1 MSGAKCASY
10 RVDPAVLAARRERAA
25 AARRDA
31 AAAMRRREAARLREA
46 MRRRAAQDTR
56 DGLVARISALETV
69 QAARRKAERTDP
81 WEWQFGSVS
90 QSAGTDEIEAWNV
103 EAAKALAQAESELAE
118 IEQEERQQDVRDKI
132 AAVASGRVAESIRRD
147 ATADATGTGEPREA
161 ESEMPVAEDARYRE
175 IDALIDR
182 LPLDATVQERD
193 LIDEQISGLVGTSG
207 DEFDSRL
214 VGVKAEIQRIERA
227 VAGRAEKNRRAEQLL
242 RSLDGLDGAEI
253 VESRGLLQRVLA
265 GETSLIDADVE
276 RVLSARAAATADF
289 ERRFVATKIEE
300 ALRVSGIEV
309 GAGFATDVVN
319 GEKAYAAARSS
330 DEHAVEFQLREGLVD
345 MRVVRASGV
354 RDERRDTEAEIEF
367 CKDVGRISSVL
378 HDQGVDLALV
388 SNEPPGTTA
397 VEIVPRAHTA
407 LAARRRGRA
416 KPRERRRKR

>member
-1 MSGAKCASY
+1 MSGPKCLSY
-10 RVDPAVLAARRERAA
+10 RVDPAVLEAALRHLSAAR
-25 AARRDA
+25 
-31 AAAMRRREAARLREA
+31 RRREAARWREA
-46 MRRRAAQDTR
+46 MRRQKALNAR

-69 QAARRKAERTDP
+69 QAARRRAERTDP

-90 QSAGTDEIEAWNV
+90 RSAATDEIETWNV
-103 EAAKALAQAESELAE
+103 EAARALAQAESELAE
-118 IEQEERQQDVRDKI
+118 IEQDERQQDVRDKI

-147 ATADATGTGEPREA
+147 ATADATGTGEPRKA
-161 ESEMPVAEDARYRE
+161 ESEMSAAEDVRYRE

-182 LPLDATVQERD
+182 LPLGATVQERD

-207 DEFDSRL
+207 AEFDSRL

-242 RSLDGLDGAEI
+242 RSLDGLEGAEI

-265 GETSLIDADVE
+265 GETSLIDADVK

-300 ALRVSGIEV
+300 ALRVSGMEV

-330 DEHAVEFQLREGLVD
+330 EEHAVELQLSDGQVD
-345 MRVVRASGV
+345 MRIVRASGA
-354 RDERRDTEAEIEF
+354 DDARRDTEAEIEF
-367 CKDVGRISSVL
+367 CKDVGRINSAL
-378 HDQGVDLALV
+378 HDRGVDLALV
-388 SNEPPGTTA
+388 SNQPPGTTA
-397 VEIVPRAHTA
+397 VEVVPRAHTA
-407 LAARRRGRA
+407 LAAQRRGRA